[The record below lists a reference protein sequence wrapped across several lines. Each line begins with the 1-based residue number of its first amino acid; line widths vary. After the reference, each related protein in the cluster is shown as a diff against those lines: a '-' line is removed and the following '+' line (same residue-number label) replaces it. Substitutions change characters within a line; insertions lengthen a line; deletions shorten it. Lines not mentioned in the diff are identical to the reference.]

1 MHLAYV
7 AGLFNALLALN
18 QQVEPNSSEEVR
30 WPHIAQYAL

>member
-7 AGLFNALLALN
+7 AALFSALLALN
-18 QQVEPNSSEEVR
+18 RQLGSADV